1 MMLFLHR
8 NVHQRQI
15 EGSGLVLRAPVFDD
29 FSAWQALRAE
39 SAAFLIPW
47 EPRWPVDDLT
57 RSGFK
62 RRLRRYQHEARNLTG
77 ITWFVFSAKSNELLG
92 GLSLSSIRYGAAG
105 SCQLGY
111 WMGERHAGRGVM
123 KKAVAIALGEA
134 FGRLGLQR
142 VEAVSLPENAR
153 SISVLEGAGF
163 RREGFVRSYL
173 EINGE
178 RRDHVLFAILRSD
191 FIAGVGHHRPG
202 GLKIAEIA
210 H

>member
-1 MMLFLHR
+1 MLFLHR
-8 NVHQRQI
+8 NGNQRQI
-15 EGSGLVLRAPVFDD
+15 EGDGLILRAPIFDD
-29 FSAWQALRAE
+29 FPAWQALRAE

-57 RSGFK
+57 RSGYK
-62 RRLRRYQHEARNLTG
+62 RRLRRYQLEARNLTG
-77 ITWFVFSAKSNELLG
+77 LTWFVFEGRSNDLLG

-111 WMGERHAGRGVM
+111 WMGERHAGHGFM
-123 KKAVAIALGEA
+123 KKAVGIALGEA

-142 VEAVSLPENAR
+142 VEAVTLPENAR
-153 SISVLEGAGF
+153 SIAVLERAGF
-163 RREGFVRSYL
+163 RREGLVRSYL

-178 RRDHVLFAILRSD
+178 RRDHLLYAILRSD
-191 FIAGVGHHRPG
+191 FAPGQRQQRPG

-210 H
+210 R